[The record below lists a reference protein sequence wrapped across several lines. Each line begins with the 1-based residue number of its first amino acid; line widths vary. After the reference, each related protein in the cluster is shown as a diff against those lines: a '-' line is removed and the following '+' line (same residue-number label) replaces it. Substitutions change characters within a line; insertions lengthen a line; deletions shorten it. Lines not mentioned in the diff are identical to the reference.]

1 MNKATL
7 VFLALVVVLAE
18 GCSTASG
25 PARTKLPTDAGATR
39 DNAYLKVNDDYRLG
53 FIEFDEQG
61 DFWSRKLASKVI
73 EDAQQ
78 FAETAKQTK
87 NQTLLVIYIHGWQNN
102 ARSGDVR
109 NFETFLA
116 SLRGSLVGIRGKK
129 VAVYGVYIG
138 WRGRLLPTPHQN
150 DALSRFVDDTVYA
163 VPKLLTFWTREA
175 AGERVAKLS
184 STEAILRLTKA
195 VEAGDPNARSIVIGH
210 SFGALVAENS
220 LAQAT
225 LSRVY
230 GNEAQG
236 STTRPPVDLTVLL
249 NQAAPSMTA
258 KRLQEAL
265 LDAYVAS
272 KTTPPVEQPMI
283 VSVTSTDDNATRRA
297 FPIAR
302 FFETILARGRGYG
315 DGAERSQHTY
325 MRQTAGHL
333 PSMYTHRVV
342 KRDSEG
348 SISLPSLPLVPSPLQ
363 SAPPP
368 ATTELM
374 SKQNQ
379 AQLVRDRLRPDWEFQ
394 TKDQTWFVKRQA
406 NPVWRTPYWIVSVDR
421 DFIKGHGGVWNDN
434 VVQFVISLV
443 QRNQL
448 LIEEPTLPIV
458 EQVTPTVGL
467 LSQR

>member
-1 MNKATL
+1 MNRATL
-7 VFLALVVVLAE
+7 VCLALAVVLMG

-25 PARTKLPTDAGATR
+25 PSRTKSPTDAGATR
-39 DNAYLKVNDDYRLG
+39 DNAFLKVSNDYRLG

-61 DFWSRKLASKVI
+61 DFWSRKLTSKVI

-78 FAETAKQTK
+78 FAETAKRAK

-116 SLRGSLVGIRGKK
+116 SLRGSLVGIKDKK
-129 VAVYGVYIG
+129 VAVYGVYLG
-138 WRGRLLPTPHQN
+138 WRGRLLPTPDQN
-150 DALSRFVDDTVYA
+150 DALSRFVDDTLYA

-195 VEAGDPNARSIVIGH
+195 VRGGDPNARSVVIGH

-230 GNEAQG
+230 GTEAEG

-265 LDAYVAS
+265 LDAYMAS
-272 KTTPPVEQPMI
+272 KTSPPVEQPMI

-302 FFETILARGRGYG
+302 FLETILARG
-315 DGAERSQHTY
+315 
-325 MRQTAGHL
+325 AGL
-333 PSMYTHRVV
+333 WRRTRAKPAYVYAPN
-342 KRDSEG
+342 G
-348 SISLPSLPLVPSPLQ
+348 WSL
-363 SAPPP
+363 A
-368 ATTELM
+368 
-374 SKQNQ
+374 
-379 AQLVRDRLRPDWEFQ
+379 
-394 TKDQTWFVKRQA
+394 
-406 NPVWRTPYWIVSVDR
+406 
-421 DFIKGHGGVWNDN
+421 
-434 VVQFVISLV
+434 
-443 QRNQL
+443 
-448 LIEEPTLPIV
+448 
-458 EQVTPTVGL
+458 
-467 LSQR
+467 